1 MHLSKQLCALRKGR
15 KCTQSYSKE
24 PDDWNCNIWPCIL
37 PYEFH
42 WPALLSEHWNQCML
56 EIKKKNHTS
65 KFQKAKWR
73 QVLNYVQS
81 ALLFCKVQ
89 GCNRHLYHRL
99 WEKKLLIYNLDAVVP
114 LDGNSLSISS
124 LKSCN
129 FLKIIMGLAVGSCVN
144 LLPSIS

>member
-1 MHLSKQLCALRKGR
+1 MHLSRQLCSLRKGR

-24 PDDWNCNIWPCIL
+24 LDDWNCNIWPCI
-37 PYEFH
+37 PSIRIH
-42 WPALLSEHWNQCML
+42 WPALLSEHWSQYML
-56 EIKKKNHTS
+56 EIKKKIHTS

-73 QVLNYVQS
+73 QVFNYVQS
-81 ALLFCKVQ
+81 ALFFCKVQ

-99 WEKKLLIYNLDAVVP
+99 WEKKLLIYNLDAVGS